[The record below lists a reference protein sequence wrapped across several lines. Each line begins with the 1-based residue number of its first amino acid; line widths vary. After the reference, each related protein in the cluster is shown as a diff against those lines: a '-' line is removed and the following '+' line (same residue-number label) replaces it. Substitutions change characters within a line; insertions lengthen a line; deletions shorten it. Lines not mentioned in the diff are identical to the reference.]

1 MRTLTSGNKESPFP
15 FLKRSCEDIFYITLQ
30 QQIQHLSNLP
40 QLTVPIV
47 DDFQQEIASKKGMEL
62 QGHCTDLPNALY
74 G

>member
-15 FLKRSCEDIFYITLQ
+15 FLKH
-30 QQIQHLSNLP
+30 QHLSNLP
-40 QLTVPIV
+40 QLTVLIV
-47 DDFQQEIASKKGMEL
+47 DDFQQEIASKKGMES